1 MERCDFSSVMQI
13 ISNYISQ
20 SESINQTDLLQECV
34 FDNFFQSKYAED
46 FSLDNGLVCKWLN
59 GTAKISPRIIEY
71 YSTSKAQER
80 LSFDIENLV
89 FPLLYDLDMAIS
101 EIYNLTM
108 NDSDISPAKKEFL
121 FKGYPYKSEQDKA
134 DFIARVLCFGMER
147 AFVKRDSKTKELLA
161 LGSLSPIVKDYIID
175 GFIPKV
181 CKHFCGRDNELQNL
195 DEMLKK
201 HDKIFLQGVAGIGKS
216 ELAKKYAQEHK
227 NDYTNI
233 LFFTYTGDLKQMIAD
248 FDFADDMETDNTEI
262 RFKKHNRFL
271 RSLKEDTLI
280 IIDNFNTTATK
291 EPIFDVIMKYRCRIL
306 FTTRSRFENH
316 HFLDLLE
323 MSDVNSL
330 LELVGYFYGI
340 TDKNI
345 DVVKQIIDEVHSH
358 TLAVELSARL
368 LASGMLNAT
377 ALLLKLQE
385 TKTVLDTD
393 DRIGIV
399 KDGKN
404 TQGTY
409 YEHIH
414 TLITLGFL
422 SENAQNLMRN
432 MVFIPHEGINPR
444 MFAKWTG
451 LKNLNEINTLIELG
465 FIQKNDCRNIYL
477 HPLIQEVTADDT
489 KPSINNCR
497 ILIDNIRLQCLYHG
511 IDLPYHKLLFLIAEN
526 IIKYA
531 EQDNMK
537 DYLTFLVDVF
547 PYMENYKYKK
557 GMGIIISELER
568 LTEKGICGI
577 AETALLFDYKAAF
590 EQIFNNNLSKALQY
604 QKKAAE
610 YCDGLTEENPLL
622 VSNIYSNLGSLYLA
636 NNSKGKAKEYMELAY
651 FVLKYAGLEN
661 SSDGITQ
668 IFNYANLAAELG
680 EHEKAVT
687 ALELCAKNL
696 EKCGLSMTAK
706 YANILWDTGLIY
718 MDMGKI
724 EKAQNRLDKAWS
736 IYYEVWEDEP
746 ELLEAKLAEYQSYA
760 LNALITNKNA
770 AELRGFIDKYC

>member
-20 SESINQTDLLQECV
+20 SESINQTDLLQECL

-71 YSTSKAQER
+71 YSTSKAQEK

-101 EIYNLTM
+101 DIYNLTM
-108 NDSDISPAKKEFL
+108 NDNDISPEKKEFL
-121 FKGYPYKSEQDKA
+121 CKDYPYKNEQNKA
-134 DFIARVLCFGMER
+134 DFVARVLCFGMER
-147 AFVKRDSKTKELLA
+147 TFVKRDSKTKELLSS
-161 LGSLSPIVKDYIID
+161 GSLSPIVKDYIVD
-175 GFIPKV
+175 GFVPKA

-201 HDKIFLQGVAGIGKS
+201 HDKVFLQGVAGIGKS
-216 ELAKKYAQEHK
+216 ELAKKYAEVHK
-227 NDYTNI
+227 KDYTNI

-280 IIDNFNTTATK
+280 IIDNFNTTAAK

-316 HFLDLLE
+316 NFFDLWE
-323 MSDVNSL
+323 MSDVSSL

-345 DVVKQIIDEVHSH
+345 DMVKQIIEEVHSH

-368 LASGMLNAT
+368 LSSGILT
-377 ALLLKLQE
+377 AKKLLKKLQE
-385 TKTVLDTD
+385 TKTVLNTD

-399 KDGKN
+399 KDGKS

-414 TLITLGFL
+414 TLITLAFL
-422 SENAQNLMRN
+422 SENAQDLMRN

-444 MFAKWTG
+444 MFARWTG

-489 KPSINNCR
+489 KPSIDNCR
-497 ILIDNIRLQCLYHG
+497 ILIDNIRVQCLYHG

-531 EQDNMK
+531 NQDNMK

-557 GMGIIISELER
+557 GMRIIISELER
-568 LTEKGICGI
+568 LTADGICGM
-577 AETALLFDYKAAF
+577 AEMALLFDYKAAF
-590 EQIFNNNLSKALQY
+590 EQIFNSNLNKALQY
-604 QKKAAE
+604 QKKAVE
-610 YCDGLTEENPLL
+610 HCDSLTEENPLL

-636 NNSKGKAKEYMELAY
+636 IGSKGKAKEYMELAY
-651 FVLKYAGLEN
+651 FVLKNAGLEN

-680 EHEKAVT
+680 EQEKAVA

-696 EKCGLSMTAK
+696 DKCGLSMTAK
-706 YANILWDTGLIY
+706 YANILWGTGLIY
-718 MDMGKI
+718 MNMGKI

-736 IYYEVWEDEP
+736 IYSEVWEDEP
-746 ELLEAKLAEYQSYA
+746 ELLETKYIEFQTLVLKKPLISYTINRSHEFNV
-760 LNALITNKNA
+760 L
-770 AELRGFIDKYC
+770 